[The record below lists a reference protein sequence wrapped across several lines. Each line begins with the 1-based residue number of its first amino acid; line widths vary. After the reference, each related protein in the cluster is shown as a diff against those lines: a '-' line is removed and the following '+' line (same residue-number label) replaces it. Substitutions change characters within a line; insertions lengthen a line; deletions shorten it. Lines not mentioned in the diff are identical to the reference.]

1 MASEY
6 SNRSEMDGF
15 DLPPEIQTMFAS
27 YRDAIPD
34 PEPGAQFMPQLWT
47 RIDSRRKV
55 NFSFGRLARA
65 FVSVSLASC
74 LAMSVV
80 FMMPGS
86 QTSPIYGAT
95 YLDALSA
102 DHNDDAI
109 VDVELSHAGESL

>member
-6 SNRSEMDGF
+6 RNRSEMDGF
-15 DLPPEIQTMFAS
+15 DLPPEIQAMFAS
-27 YRDAIPD
+27 YRDSIPD

-55 NFSFGRLARA
+55 NFSFGRLAKA

-74 LAMSVV
+74 LAMSV
-80 FMMPGS
+80 FFLMPSS
-86 QTSPIYGAT
+86 QSSPIYGAT

-102 DHNDDAI
+102 DQQ
-109 VDVELSHAGESL
+109 LMTQ